1 MKRNVAFLMILVVI
15 FAMTGCG
22 ETRIQPQTAPETVP
36 TDGVSRETLWQT
48 SDSGLLD
55 AIIRACG
62 MPFRLHSPTNRD
74 LYEITLYADHALREA
89 VRKSGDSEEQDGLDW
104 EIVDGQLKLTGAW
117 EERFFI
123 DLETMTAVSD
133 LDGREYGL
141 YTKITLPDVALE
153 KITGQAG
160 LPFSLCRSSGDEVCR
175 FDLYEDH
182 ASREADGQTLDDLRW
197 EIDDWGQ
204 LNITGAWEEHFSI
217 NFENL
222 TVVSKADG
230 KIYEILSL
238 QE

>member
-1 MKRNVAFLMILVVI
+1 MKRNIAFLMILAVI

-22 ETRIQPQTAPETVP
+22 DTSLQSQTVPETVP
-36 TDGVSRETLWQT
+36 ADSVSRETLWQT
-48 SDSGLLD
+48 SDSELLD
-55 AIIRACG
+55 EIIRAFG

-74 LYEITLYADHALREA
+74 LYEITLYADHALRE
-89 VRKSGDSEEQDGLDW
+89 VIRKNGDSEEQDGLGW
-104 EIVDGQLKLTGAW
+104 EIEDEQLKLTGAW
-117 EERFFI
+117 EERFLI
-123 DLETMTAVSD
+123 DLETMTAVSV
-133 LDGREYGL
+133 LDGREYRL

-153 KITGQAG
+153 KITGQVG
-160 LPFSLCRSSGDEVCR
+160 LPFSLCRSGNEVCR

-182 ASREADGQTLDDLRW
+182 ASREADGQMLDDLRW

-230 KIYEILSL
+230 KIYEILPL